1 MTQDEILDALEE
13 WREKLLEAI
22 EGLSDEQLQ
31 QPGVTGEWSVKD
43 ILFHLSMWEAE
54 LVRLLWQAAQGD
66 RPTSMHFTQVDVDQ
80 TNAAW
85 TQRGQDRS
93 LEQVFADLEAVRRQT
108 VRRVMAFS
116 DQDLADPQRYPW
128 LDGRPLWEW
137 IASDSFEHERE
148 HAAEILAW
156 RKVE

>member
-1 MTQDEILDALEE
+1 MTRDEILDALEDG
-13 WREKLLEAI
+13 REELIEAI
-22 EGLSDEQLQ
+22 EGLTDEQMQ
-31 QPGVTGEWSVKD
+31 EPGVVGDWSIKD

-54 LVRLLWQAAQGD
+54 LVRLLWQAAQGET
-66 RPTSMHFTQVDVDQ
+66 PTSMHFTQVDVDQ

-85 TQRGQDRS
+85 ALKSAERS
-93 LEQVFADLEAVRRQT
+93 LEQVFADFEAVRKQT

-128 LDGRPLWEW
+128 LDSRPLWEW

-148 HAAEILAW
+148 HTAEILAW
-156 RKVE
+156 RKAE